1 MTLTTSPST
10 QPSSSTT
17 TTSSDLR
24 SEPSPRAL
32 GAAAGVDEAIAVG
45 WTQAESDQI
54 RSWLH

>member
-17 TTSSDLR
+17 TSSDLR

-32 GAAAGVDEAIAVG
+32 ATAAGVDEAIAVG